1 MTPKRTVGI
10 LIGLIVL
17 LLLYGSTYT
26 VQEGQQAM
34 LLQLG
39 NIVKN
44 PKTNIPYTWGPGLH
58 FKWPLINEIQIFDT
72 RLQTLDIKSS
82 RIVTAEQKDLIVD
95 YYVKWRITN
104 LPLYFTR
111 TGGSATQASLLLEQ
125 QLNDNLRAQFG
136 RRTISDVVSND
147 RSTIMDSLSK
157 LANDS
162 AQSLGISVIDVRI
175 KRIDLPNEVQSA
187 VFDRMRTERE
197 RVATEHRFNGKA
209 QAEAIRA
216 NADAN
221 ATITVASART
231 QAAQIRSLG
240 DAQAA
245 KIYADAYNQDPA
257 FYEFF
262 RSLEAYKK
270 IFASDQNNMLVLK
283 PDSEFFKY
291 FNSENG
297 TSGQKR

>member
-1 MTPKRTVGI
+1 MKPIKITGI
-10 LIGLIVL
+10 IIGFFVL
-17 LLLYGSTYT
+17 LLFYSSAY
-26 VQEGQQAM
+26 VVNEGQQAM

-39 NIVKN
+39 NIVTN
-44 PKTNIPYTWGPGLH
+44 AKTKMPYITGPGLH
-58 FKWPLINEIQIFDT
+58 FKWPFINDVQLFDT
-72 RLQTLDIKSS
+72 RLHTLDIKSS

-95 YYVKWRITN
+95 YYVKWRINN

-111 TGGSATQASLLLEQ
+111 TGGNSAQAQLLLEQ

-147 RSTIMDSLSK
+147 RTTIMDTLSK
-157 LANDS
+157 IANDN

-175 KRIDLPNEVQSA
+175 KRIDLPNEVQTA

-209 QAEAIRA
+209 EAEAIRA
-216 NADAN
+216 NADAT
-221 ATITVASART
+221 ATLTVASART

-245 KIYADAYNQDPA
+245 KIYADAYNQDPG
-257 FYEFF
+257 FYDFF

-270 IFASDQNNMLVLK
+270 IFGAHQQNILVLK
-283 PDSEFFKY
+283 PDSQFFKY
-291 FNSENG
+291 FNNANG
-297 TSGQKR
+297 GESKR